1 MTENVEVPDAW
12 PLWLSQPRRTALSW
26 LLGVALVVWEVVTGG
41 DRLYVF
47 SAGLLLMGLPITT
60 AFDRRLRQ

>member
-1 MTENVEVPDAW
+1 MEVPEAW
-12 PLWLSQPRRTALSW
+12 PLWLSQQRRAALSW
-26 LLGVALVVWEVVTGG
+26 LLGVALLVYEVLTGG

-47 SAGLLLMGLPITT
+47 SAALLLMGLPITT